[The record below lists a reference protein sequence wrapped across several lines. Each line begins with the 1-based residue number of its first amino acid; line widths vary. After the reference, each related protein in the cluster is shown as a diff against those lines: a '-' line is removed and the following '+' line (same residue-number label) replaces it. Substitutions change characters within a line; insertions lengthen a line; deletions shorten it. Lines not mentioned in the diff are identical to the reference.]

1 MVSRKFQL
9 FDRIRDSAII
19 GEGTGKDTSADAVV
33 DAYAAAIP
41 ARVVERSSDARFSDS
56 GPVAHG
62 ARGDSQRRRITDMI
76 NIYIG
81 NLSYRA
87 TEGDIRQAFEQFG
100 EVASVQ
106 IIKDRETGRSRGF
119 AFVEM
124 PNSEEAKQ
132 AIDELDS
139 SEIAGRPVK
148 INEARPRR
156 ERF

>member
-1 MVSRKFQL
+1 
-9 FDRIRDSAII
+9 
-19 GEGTGKDTSADAVV
+19 
-33 DAYAAAIP
+33 
-41 ARVVERSSDARFSDS
+41 
-56 GPVAHG
+56 
-62 ARGDSQRRRITDMI
+62 MI

-87 TEGDIRQAFEQFG
+87 TEGDIRNAFEQFG

-124 PNSEEAKQ
+124 PNSDEAKQ
-132 AIDELDS
+132 AIDQLDS
-139 SEIAGRPVK
+139 SQIAGRPVK